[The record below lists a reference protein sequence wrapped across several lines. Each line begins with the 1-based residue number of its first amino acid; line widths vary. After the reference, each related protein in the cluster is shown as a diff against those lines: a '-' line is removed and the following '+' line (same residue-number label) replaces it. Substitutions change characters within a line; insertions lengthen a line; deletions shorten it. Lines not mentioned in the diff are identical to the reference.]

1 MYQNIFLI
9 ILLIFIIF
17 LISNQYDLEKGSMK
31 YLFILSIIYFI
42 FIKNDFF
49 LLLMSLGLLCILIN
63 SNNIKQIISN
73 NKYIKN
79 LSENFSNIG
88 KELESASNQNL
99 ISNKEYQEPFKNEV
113 MKIKDLYENIKLEIK
128 KKYI

>member
-9 ILLIFIIF
+9 ILLIIIIF
-17 LISNQYDLEKGSMK
+17 LISDQYDLEKGYMK

-42 FIKNDFF
+42 FIKNDIF
-49 LLLMSLGLLCILIN
+49 LLLMSLGLLYLLIN
-63 SNNIKQIISN
+63 SNNIKQMIVN

-88 KELESASNQNL
+88 KELE
-99 ISNKEYQEPFKNEV
+99 SNKEYQEPFKNEV

>member
-9 ILLIFIIF
+9 ILLIIIIF
-17 LISNQYDLEKGSMK
+17 LISDKYDLEKGYMK

-42 FIKNDFF
+42 FIKNDIF
-49 LLLMSLGLLCILIN
+49 LLLMSLGLLYLLIN
-63 SNNIKQIISN
+63 SNNIKQMIVN

-88 KELESASNQNL
+88 KELESTSNQNL
-99 ISNKEYQEPFKNEV
+99 TSNKEYQEPFKNEV

>member
-1 MYQNIFLI
+1 
-9 ILLIFIIF
+9 
-17 LISNQYDLEKGSMK
+17 MK